1 MSTPFSGFRTARI
14 YPTFSAF
21 VISASMA
28 LVGCATSGGEKEA
41 EKSAEPMAAKADPYE
56 NFNRKVFYFNDKVDN
71 YVAEP
76 ISDAYKWITPQFVQT
91 GIFNFFNNLKNINV
105 VLNDMMQAKFSQSAQ
120 DSGRFLMNTT
130 VGLGGLLDVAK
141 HVGWEQNEEDFEQTL
156 AVWGVPQGS
165 YLVLPFLGPTTARGI
180 PGSVFDTA
188 ANPATYVGLPVQ
200 LVSMLNSRAS
210 AEGALKFIDEAA
222 LDPYVFTRESFLQ
235 WRNSLASDGKAES
248 SSDLSEFE
256 DELTEDDANGGESVS
271 NDAAPKMA
279 EAGEKAENPAAFSAT
294 DNTITS
300 KTDSKNDSIQT
311 APVEQSA
318 SASAPHFSKVSDS
331 FGGVS
336 QSFEEASKSFAEA
349 SEKLDRLKAEKVAK
363 KKRKYSQK
371 N

>member
-1 MSTPFSGFRTARI
+1 MSTPFSGLRSAGRYSIF
-14 YPTFSAF
+14 PAF

-28 LVGCATSGGEKEA
+28 LTGCATSGGEKEA
-41 EKSAEPMAAKADPYE
+41 DTTAAKADPYE

-76 ISDAYKWITPQFVQT
+76 ISDAYKWATPQFVQT

-120 DSGRFLMNTT
+120 DSGRFLVNTT
-130 VGLGGLLDVAK
+130 VGLGGLFDVAK
-141 HVGWEQNEEDFEQTL
+141 HVGWEQNDEDFEQTL

-235 WRNSLASDGKAES
+235 WRNSLATDGKAES

-256 DELTEDDANGGESVS
+256 DELSEGDAGGDESAAKTKEV
-271 NDAAPKMA
+271 APKPA
-279 EAGEKAENPAAFSAT
+279 ETAGKAPAPEVSAT
-294 DNTITS
+294 ANTTAS
-300 KTDSKNDSIQT
+300 ANTEEPAGDPVQT
-311 APVEQSA
+311 APA
-318 SASAPHFSKVSDS
+318 DAPHFSKVSNS
-331 FGGVS
+331 SGGVN

-349 SEKLDRLKAEKVAK
+349 SEKLEKLKAQKEVK
-363 KKRKYSQK
+363 KNRKYNRK

>member
-1 MSTPFSGFRTARI
+1 MSTPFGGIRSARI

-21 VISASMA
+21 VISASMT
-28 LVGCATSGGEKEA
+28 LTGCATSGGEKEA
-41 EKSAEPMAAKADPYE
+41 ETAPEAAVAKADPYE
-56 NFNRKVFYFNDKVDN
+56 NINRKIFYFNDKVDN

-76 ISDAYKWITPQFVQT
+76 ISDAYKWVTPQFVQT
-91 GIFNFFNNLKNINV
+91 GIFNFFNNLKNINI
-105 VLNDMMQAKFSQSAQ
+105 VLNDMLQAKFSQSAQ

-130 VGLGGLLDVAK
+130 VGLGGLFDVAK

-235 WRNSLASDGKAES
+235 WRNSLASDGNSEAT
-248 SSDLSEFE
+248 SDLSEFE
-256 DELTEDDANGGESVS
+256 DELSEDVAASDP
-271 NDAAPKMA
+271 APK
-279 EAGEKAENPAAFSAT
+279 KAEGSIDAEKPAASSDMINA
-294 DNTITS
+294 S
-300 KTDSKNDSIQT
+300 EPSQAVPS
-311 APVEQSA
+311 EQSA
-318 SASAPHFSKVSDS
+318 TAGNPKFSQVSDS
-331 FGGVS
+331 FGGVT
-336 QSFEEASKSFAEA
+336 QSFDEATKSFAEA
-349 SEKLDRLKAEKVAK
+349 SEKLDRLKARKTK
-363 KKRKYSQK
+363 NNKYSQK
-371 N
+371 K